1 MNTRRTDVTA
11 TMQASSRLILV
22 WAAGLAI
29 LGAPFEA
36 GAQSLDINRPAPLR
50 PGVNDMQIDNQTGTQ
65 YWYFIAGPGTV
76 EIHAEVMGTASM
88 AAGNNAPLTFT
99 VSDFA
104 ETWHTSKT
112 LIATGTDKDRRTVFT
127 ANLKKPIKV
136 VIGISAPTGGLIR
149 LGDEYHVSVT
159 GAVAYG
165 QPMGDPI
172 VGTFSYNSGLS
183 QFYGLTKFKADGSII
198 TANGTTGT
206 WKLFDGPT
214 HAYTVTIGNDHISVV
229 LQPARGLVD
238 SNDPD
243 SIVFKAMK

>member
-1 MNTRRTDVTA
+1 MKMQRTDVTA
-11 TMQASSRLILV
+11 ALHASSRLILV
-22 WAAGLAI
+22 WAAGLAV
-29 LGAPFEA
+29 LGAPLE
-36 GAQSLDINRPAPLR
+36 GSAQSLDVNRPAPLK
-50 PGVNDMQIDNQTGTQ
+50 PGINDMQIDNQTGTQ

-76 EIHAEVMGTASM
+76 EVRAEVMGTASM

-112 LIATGTDKDRRTVFT
+112 LIATGTDKDRRTVFA
-127 ANLKKPIKV
+127 ANLKKPIEV

-149 LGDEYHVSVT
+149 LGDEYHVSVS

-165 QPMGDPI
+165 RPTGDPI
-172 VGTFSYNSGLS
+172 VGTFSYNSGLT
-183 QFYGLTKFKADGSII
+183 QFYGLTKFKADGSVI
-198 TANGTTGT
+198 TADGATGT

-214 HAYTVTIGNDHISVV
+214 HAYAVSIGNDHISVI
-229 LQPARGLVD
+229 LQPGRGLVE

-243 SIVFKAMK
+243 SIVFKAVK